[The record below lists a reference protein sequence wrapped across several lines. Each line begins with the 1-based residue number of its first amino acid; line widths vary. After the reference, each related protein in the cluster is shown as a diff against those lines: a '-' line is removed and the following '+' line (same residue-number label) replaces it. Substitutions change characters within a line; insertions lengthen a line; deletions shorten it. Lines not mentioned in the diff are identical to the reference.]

1 MSDHGESL
9 GEHGEYSHGVF
20 LYDATLR
27 IAFLMSG
34 PGIPAGKRVQQQART
49 VDFLPTVLELMGG
62 KAPASIQGA
71 SLTPSFS
78 GKEAATAV
86 SYAETLYPKIN
97 MGWAELR
104 AIRTNHWKYVRAP
117 KPELYDLS
125 NDPTETTNLIQYHA
139 PERQKFEAQLQAVA
153 GIGGPEKV
161 ETSSDRPSHARSVE
175 VARLCLWDPP
185 REL

>member
-1 MSDHGESL
+1 MFEAIRKKSPADKTIVAVMSDHGESL

-34 PGIPAGKRVQQQART
+34 PGIPAGMRVTAASTNYR
-49 VDFLPTVLELMGG
+49 LPSHGSGVNGRQVAG
-62 KAPASIQGA
+62 SIQGA

-125 NDPTETTNLIQYHA
+125 KDPTETTNLIQISRCRA
-139 PERQKFEAQLQAVA
+139 SEIRSPA
-153 GIGGPEKV
+153 
-161 ETSSDRPSHARSVE
+161 SSSRRHRWPGKG
-175 VARLCLWDPP
+175 
-185 REL
+185 